1 MYDVDTALLRTF
13 VVLAETKSFSRTG
26 QRVGRSQS
34 AVSSQ
39 IKRLEDN
46 FGTLLIERD
55 TRNVGLTADGEKLLP
70 YALEMVRMADAML
83 GRFREDD
90 IEGSVRFGS
99 PEDFATAFL
108 PGILGPFAAAHPR
121 VLLHVTCELTLHL
134 IEAFERGEQDL
145 VIVKQD
151 PRVRHPGARPLWRE
165 DLVWV
170 GPEQAAHRGAASLG
184 EARAGKPLPLVVSP
198 APCVYRARA
207 IAALETTGT
216 PWAVA
221 FQSPS
226 HAGCAAAV
234 RAGLGY
240 AVMPRGLV
248 PEGLPVLTSGQ
259 GWPGLSDAELCLLA
273 ATRLAPAGKALAD
286 FIEARASEARA
297 DVLAGD
303 RGV

>member
-1 MYDVDTALLRTF
+1 
-13 VVLAETKSFSRTG
+13 
-26 QRVGRSQS
+26 
-34 AVSSQ
+34 VSSQ

-46 FGTLLIERD
+46 FGRLLIERD
-55 TRNVGLTADGEKLLP
+55 TRNVGLTSDGEKLLP

-90 IEGSVRFGS
+90 IEGEVRFGS

-108 PGILGPFAAAHPR
+108 PGILGAFAAAHPR
-121 VLLHVTCELTLHL
+121 VLLHVTCDLTLPL
-134 IEAFERGEQDL
+134 IEAFEAGLQDL

-151 PRVRHPGARPLWRE
+151 PRSRRPGARPLWRE

-170 GPEQAAHRGAASLG
+170 GPSEATARWSRTPQAAAP
-184 EARAGKPLPLVVSP
+184 EKPLPLVVSP

-207 IAALETTGT
+207 IAALEGAGR
-216 PWAVA
+216 PWTVA

-248 PEGLPVLTSGQ
+248 PAGLPVLGPDQ
-259 GWPGLSDAELCLLA
+259 GWPALNDAELCLLGA
-273 ATRLAPAGKALAD
+273 ARPAPASRALAAL
-286 FIEARASEARA
+286 IEARAFEARQERSPLGQSEHEA
-297 DVLAGD
+297 HSWGGPDPDGAAHAPAGSE
-303 RGV
+303 